1 MARSTPRRIHTFD
14 AFQNPNYRLL
24 WVSNFFAYISRWMQ
38 MTMLGWFVFEETGSA
53 FLVTL
58 VGFSGM
64 GPLVALGVFGGVLAE
79 RLDKRKLLLVT
90 LFANLLA
97 AVGMAALIFSDHI
110 FSTSHVQYWHAYLV
124 MLVGGIGWGLDMP
137 SRRTIVLD
145 VLGRARVNNAIAL
158 DSVGMHSSR
167 MLGPIIGGGLISIS
181 LFALQSGESWRFD
194 MGAWLSFL
202 PWAESLLPTLA
213 IDFLS
218 LARVY
223 GLEAGYVVTLIFFI
237 TSAIMMLNVKTP
249 AHEGTTALQTVK
261 DIFSNTVV
269 FKELVEGVRY
279 VCSEATLLAVVLITV
294 FMNLLLFPYQQLI
307 PVVAAEVL
315 HVGPALMGLLL
326 AFEGLGALMGSIAI
340 ASASNLTHHGRVYL
354 FGSLAGLT
362 MLLIFSFSKIYGL
375 SLVLMLMLGLG
386 TAGFGAMQA
395 TIILLMARDD
405 MRGRGLGVIT
415 LAIGAGPIGGLMLG
429 RMADMMGAPTAMT
442 INAVLGLITV
452 GLVGLLVPSLRGRM
466 TSDSEAEQ
474 AEAAGTQPA
483 AARQGN

>member
-1 MARSTPRRIHTFD
+1 MGRTGNSDLARRIPRRIHTFD
-14 AFQNPNYRLL
+14 AFLNPNYRLL

-38 MTMLGWFVFEETGSA
+38 MTMLGWFVFEVTGSA

-64 GPLVALGVFGGVLAE
+64 GPLVVLGVFGGVLAD
-79 RLDKRKLLLVT
+79 RLDKRKLLLGT

-97 AVGMAALIFSDHI
+97 ATGMAALIFSDLLLA
-110 FSTSHVQYWHAYLV
+110 TSMVQYWHAYLV

-167 MLGPIIGGGLISIS
+167 MLGPLIGGGLISIS
-181 LFALQSGESWRFD
+181 LFLFADGH
-194 MGAWLSFL
+194 
-202 PWAESLLPTLA
+202 
-213 IDFLS
+213 
-218 LARVY
+218 
-223 GLEAGYVVTLIFFI
+223 GLEAGYAVTLLFFI
-237 TSAIMMLNVKTP
+237 ASAIMMLNVKTP
-249 AHEGTTALQTVK
+249 AREVTATPQASWNIIGNLSEG
-261 DIFSNTVV
+261 I
-269 FKELVEGVRY
+269 RY

-307 PVVAAEVL
+307 PVVASEVL

-326 AFEGLGALMGSIAI
+326 AFEGLGALTGSIAI

-362 MLLIFSFSKIYGL
+362 MLLLFSFSQWYGV
-375 SLVLMLMLGLG
+375 SLALMLLLGLG

-395 TIILLMARDD
+395 TIILLVARDD

-429 RMADMMGAPTAMT
+429 RMADLIGAPPAMT

-466 TSDSEAEQ
+466 TSDSEAES
-474 AEAAGTQPA
+474 AEASATQPA
-483 AARQGN
+483 AARARN

>member
-1 MARSTPRRIHTFD
+1 MARRIPRNIHTFD
-14 AFQNPNYRLL
+14 AFLNPNYRLL

-64 GPLVALGVFGGVLAE
+64 GPLVVLGVFGGVLAD
-79 RLDKRKLLLVT
+79 RLDKRKLLLGT

-97 AVGMAALIFSDHI
+97 AAGMAALIFTDLA
-110 FSTSHVQYWHAYLV
+110 FSTNNVQYWHAYLV

-167 MLGPIIGGGLISIS
+167 MLGPLIGGGLITIS
-181 LFALQSGESWRFD
+181 LYLLQGGNSWSID
-194 MGAWLSFL
+194 LGAGLPFLS
-202 PWAESLLPTLA
+202 WIPTA
-213 IDFLS
+213 TIDFL
-218 LARVY
+218 ARENVY
-223 GLEAGYVVTLIFFI
+223 GLEAGYAVTMLFFI
-237 TSAIMMLNVKTP
+237 ASAVMMLNVKTP
-249 AHEGTTALQTVK
+249 HSDSAATPQASWNIIGNLTEG
-261 DIFSNTVV
+261 I
-269 FKELVEGVRY
+269 RY

-307 PVVAAEVL
+307 PVVASEVL
-315 HVGPALMGLLL
+315 DVGPTLMGLLL
-326 AFEGLGALMGSIAI
+326 AFEGLGALTGSIAI

-362 MLLIFSFSKIYGL
+362 MLLLFSFSQWYGV
-375 SLVLMLMLGLG
+375 SLALMLMLGLG

-395 TIILLMARDD
+395 TIILLVARDD

-429 RMADMMGAPTAMT
+429 RTADAIGAPMAMT

-466 TSDSEAEQ
+466 TSDSEAER
-474 AEAAGTQPA
+474 AEAAATQPA
-483 AARQGN
+483 AASGRN

>member
-1 MARSTPRRIHTFD
+1 MARRIPRNIHTFD
-14 AFQNPNYRLL
+14 AFLNPNYRLL

-64 GPLVALGVFGGVLAE
+64 GPLVVLGVFGGVLAD
-79 RLDKRKLLLVT
+79 RLDKRKLLLGT

-97 AVGMAALIFSDHI
+97 AAGMAALIFTDLA
-110 FSTSHVQYWHAYLV
+110 FSTNNVQYWHAYLV

-167 MLGPIIGGGLISIS
+167 MLGPLIGGGLISVS
-181 LFALQSGESWRFD
+181 LFAFSEGH
-194 MGAWLSFL
+194 GGH
-202 PWAESLLPTLA
+202 
-213 IDFLS
+213 
-218 LARVY
+218 
-223 GLEAGYVVTLIFFI
+223 GLEAGYAVTLLFFI
-237 TSAIMMLNVKTP
+237 ASAIMMLNVKTP
-249 AHEGTTALQTVK
+249 HRDSTATPQASWNIIGNLIEG
-261 DIFSNTVV
+261 I
-269 FKELVEGVRY
+269 RY

-307 PVVAAEVL
+307 PVVASEVL
-315 HVGPALMGLLL
+315 DVGPTLMGLLL
-326 AFEGLGALMGSIAI
+326 AFEGLGALTGSIAI

-362 MLLIFSFSKIYGL
+362 MLLLFSFSQWYGV

-395 TIILLMARDD
+395 TIILLVARDD

-429 RMADMMGAPTAMT
+429 RTADAIGAPMAMT

-466 TSDSEAEQ
+466 TSDSEAER
-474 AEAAGTQPA
+474 AEAAATQPA
-483 AARQGN
+483 AAGARD

>member
-1 MARSTPRRIHTFD
+1 MARRIPRRIHTFD
-14 AFQNPNYRLL
+14 AFLNPNYRLL

-64 GPLVALGVFGGVLAE
+64 GPLVVLGVFGGVLAD
-79 RLDKRKLLLVT
+79 RLDKRKLLLCT

-97 AVGMAALIFSDHI
+97 AVGMAALIFTDLVFAASNL
-110 FSTSHVQYWHAYLV
+110 QYWHAYLV

-167 MLGPIIGGGLISIS
+167 MLGPLIGGGLISV
-181 LFALQSGESWRFD
+181 
-194 MGAWLSFL
+194 
-202 PWAESLLPTLA
+202 
-213 IDFLS
+213 S
-218 LARVY
+218 LALFIDGQ
-223 GLEAGYVVTLIFFI
+223 GLEAGYAVTLMFFVI
-237 TSAIMMLNVKTP
+237 SAVMMLNVKTP
-249 AHEGTTALQTVK
+249 ARDTSTSTQASWN
-261 DIFSNTVV
+261 IIRN
-269 FKELVEGVRY
+269 LVEGIRY
-279 VCSEATLLAVVLITV
+279 VASEATLLAVVLITV

-315 HVGPALMGLLL
+315 YVGPTLMGLLL
-326 AFEGLGALMGSIAI
+326 AFEGLGALTGSVAI
-340 ASASNLTHHGRVYL
+340 ASWSNLTHHGRVYL
-354 FGSLAGLT
+354 FGSMAGLT
-362 MLLIFSFSKIYGL
+362 MLLLFSFSQWYGV
-375 SLVLMLMLGLG
+375 SLALMLMLGLG

-395 TIILLMARDD
+395 TIILLVARDD

-429 RMADMMGAPTAMT
+429 TMADAMGAPRAMT

-466 TSDSEAEQ
+466 TSDSEAES
-474 AEAAGTQPA
+474 AEASMAQPA
-483 AARQGN
+483 AAPARPQS

>member
-1 MARSTPRRIHTFD
+1 MARRIPRRIHTFD
-14 AFQNPNYRLL
+14 AFLNPNYRLL

-38 MTMLGWFVFEETGSA
+38 MTMLGWFVFEVTGSA
-53 FLVTL
+53 FLVTI

-64 GPLVALGVFGGVLAE
+64 GPLIFLGVFGGVLAD
-79 RLDKRKLLLVT
+79 RLDKRKLLLGT

-97 AVGMAALIFSDHI
+97 ATAMAGLIFSDLA
-110 FSTSHVQYWHAYLV
+110 FGTSNVKFWHAYIV

-167 MLGPIIGGGLISIS
+167 MLGPLIGGGLITIS
-181 LFALQSGESWRFD
+181 LFLFD
-194 MGAWLSFL
+194 GGL
-202 PWAESLLPTLA
+202 
-213 IDFLS
+213 
-218 LARVY
+218 
-223 GLEAGYVVTLIFFI
+223 GLEAGYAVTLVFFV

-249 AHEGTTALQTVK
+249 HRDSDATAQASWN
-261 DIFSNTVV
+261 IIRN
-269 FKELVEGVRY
+269 LVEGIRY

-307 PVVAAEVL
+307 PVVASEVL
-315 HVGPALMGLLL
+315 FVGPTLMGLLL
-326 AFEGLGALMGSIAI
+326 AFEGLGALMGSIGI
-340 ASASNLTHHGRVYL
+340 ASWSNLTHHGRVYL

-395 TIILLMARDD
+395 TIILLVARDD

-429 RMADMMGAPTAMT
+429 RMADVMGAPMAMT

-452 GLVGLLVPSLRGRM
+452 GAVGLLVPSLRGRM
-466 TSDSEAEQ
+466 TSDSESER
-474 AEAAGTQPA
+474 AEASGAGQTA
-483 AARQGN
+483 AAGGQGRG

>member
-1 MARSTPRRIHTFD
+1 MPTRYRMSWYYNGDNRATGNSALARRIPRSIHTFD
-14 AFQNPNYRLL
+14 AFLNPNYRLL

-38 MTMLGWFVFEETGSA
+38 MTMLGWYVFEVTGSA

-64 GPLVALGVFGGVLAE
+64 GPLVLLGVFGGVLAD
-79 RLDKRKLLLVT
+79 RLDKRKLLLCT

-97 AVGMAALIFSDHI
+97 ATGMAALIFTDLI
-110 FSTSHVQYWHAYLV
+110 FATSNLQYWHAYLV

-167 MLGPIIGGGLISIS
+167 MLGPLIGGALISV
-181 LFALQSGESWRFD
+181 
-194 MGAWLSFL
+194 
-202 PWAESLLPTLA
+202 
-213 IDFLS
+213 S
-218 LARVY
+218 LALFIDGQ
-223 GLEAGYVVTLIFFI
+223 GLEAGYAVTLIFFI
-237 TSAIMMLNVKTP
+237 ISAVMMLNVKTP
-249 AHEGTTALQTVK
+249 ARDVTAAAQASWNILRNLIEG
-261 DIFSNTVV
+261 I
-269 FKELVEGVRY
+269 RY
-279 VCSEATLLAVVLITV
+279 VASEATLLAVVLITV

-326 AFEGLGALMGSIAI
+326 AFEGLGALTGSIGI
-340 ASASNLTHHGRVYL
+340 ASWSNLTHHGRVYL

-362 MLLIFSFSKIYGL
+362 MLLVFSFSQWYGL
-375 SLVLMLMLGLG
+375 SLALMLMLGLG

-395 TIILLMARDD
+395 TIILLVARDD

-415 LAIGAGPIGGLMLG
+415 LAIGAGPIGALMLG
-429 RMADMMGAPTAMT
+429 WMADEIGAPRAMT

-452 GLVGLLVPSLRGRM
+452 GLVGLLAPSLRGRM
-466 TSDSEAEQ
+466 TSDSEAER
-474 AEAAGTQPA
+474 AESSAAQPA
-483 AARQGN
+483 TAGGGN

>member
-1 MARSTPRRIHTFD
+1 MARRIPRSIHTFD
-14 AFQNPNYRLL
+14 AFLNPNYRLL

-64 GPLVALGVFGGVLAE
+64 GPLVVLGVFGGVLAD
-79 RLDKRKLLLVT
+79 RLDKRKLLLCT

-97 AVGMAALIFSDHI
+97 ATGMAALIFTDLI
-110 FSTSHVQYWHAYLV
+110 FSTGNVQYWHAYLV

-167 MLGPIIGGGLISIS
+167 MLGPLIGGGLISIS
-181 LFALQSGESWRFD
+181 LFLFSDG
-194 MGAWLSFL
+194 
-202 PWAESLLPTLA
+202 
-213 IDFLS
+213 
-218 LARVY
+218 Y
-223 GLEAGYVVTLIFFI
+223 GLEAGYAVTLLFFI

-249 AHEGTTALQTVK
+249 ARDTTTTTQASWNILRNLT
-261 DIFSNTVV
+261 
-269 FKELVEGVRY
+269 EGVRY
-279 VCSEATLLAVVLITV
+279 VASEATLLAVVLITV

-307 PVVAAEVL
+307 PVVASEVL
-315 HVGPALMGLLL
+315 DVGPTLMGLLL
-326 AFEGLGALMGSIAI
+326 AFEGLGALTGSIGI
-340 ASASNLTHHGRVYL
+340 ASWSNLTHHGRVYL

-362 MLLIFSFSKIYGL
+362 MLLLFSFSQWYGV
-375 SLVLMLMLGLG
+375 SLALMLLLGLG

-395 TIILLMARDD
+395 TIILLVARDD

-429 RMADMMGAPTAMT
+429 TMADAMGAPRAMT

-466 TSDSEAEQ
+466 TSDSEAES
-474 AEAAGTQPA
+474 AEASATQPA
-483 AARQGN
+483 AAPARPRN

>member
-1 MARSTPRRIHTFD
+1 MARRIPRRIHTFD
-14 AFQNPNYRLL
+14 AFLNPNYRLL

-38 MTMLGWFVFEETGSA
+38 MAMLGWFVFEETESA

-64 GPLVALGVFGGVLAE
+64 GPLVVLGVFGGVLAD
-79 RLDKRKLLLVT
+79 RLDKRKLLVGT

-97 AVGMAALIFSDHI
+97 ATGMAALIFTDLI
-110 FSTSHVQYWHAYLV
+110 FSTGNVQYWYAYLV

-167 MLGPIIGGGLISIS
+167 MLGPMIGGGSITIS
-181 LFALQSGESWRFD
+181 LFLFSEG
-194 MGAWLSFL
+194 
-202 PWAESLLPTLA
+202 
-213 IDFLS
+213 
-218 LARVY
+218 Y
-223 GLEAGYVVTLIFFI
+223 GLEVGYAITLLFFI

-249 AHEGTTALQTVK
+249 ARDTSTSTQASWN
-261 DIFSNTVV
+261 IIRN
-269 FKELVEGVRY
+269 LVEGIRY
-279 VCSEATLLAVVLITV
+279 VGSEATLLAVVLITV

-307 PVVAAEVL
+307 PVVASEVL
-315 HVGPALMGLLL
+315 DVGPTLMGLLL
-326 AFEGLGALMGSIAI
+326 AFEGLGALTGSIAI

-354 FGSLAGLT
+354 FGSMAGLV
-362 MLLIFSFSKIYGL
+362 MLLLFSFSQWYGV
-375 SLVLMLMLGLG
+375 SLALMLMLGLG

-395 TIILLMARDD
+395 TIILLVARDD

-429 RMADMMGAPTAMT
+429 TMADAMGAPMAMR

-466 TSDSEAEQ
+466 TSDSEAES
-474 AEAAGTQPA
+474 AEASAAQPA
-483 AARQGN
+483 TAGDSARS

>member
-1 MARSTPRRIHTFD
+1 MARRIPRRIHTFD
-14 AFQNPNYRLL
+14 AFLNPNYRLL

-38 MTMLGWFVFEETGSA
+38 MAMLGWFVFEETGSA

-64 GPLVALGVFGGVLAE
+64 GPLVVLGVFGGVLAD
-79 RLDKRKLLLVT
+79 RLDKRKLLLCT

-97 AVGMAALIFSDHI
+97 ATGMAALIFSD
-110 FSTSHVQYWHAYLV
+110 FVLSTSNLQYWHAYLV

-167 MLGPIIGGGLISIS
+167 MLGPLIGGVSITIS
-181 LFALQSGESWRFD
+181 LFLFSNFSNGNGLVVGYAIT
-194 MGAWLSFL
+194 
-202 PWAESLLPTLA
+202 LL
-213 IDFLS
+213 
-218 LARVY
+218 
-223 GLEAGYVVTLIFFI
+223 FFI

-249 AHEGTTALQTVK
+249 ARDTTTTTQASWNILR
-261 DIFSNTVV
+261 N
-269 FKELVEGVRY
+269 LVEGVRY
-279 VCSEATLLAVVLITV
+279 VASEATLLAVVLITV

-307 PVVAAEVL
+307 PVVAADVL
-315 HVGPALMGLLL
+315 EVGPTLMGLLL
-326 AFEGLGALMGSIAI
+326 AFEGLGALTGSIGI
-340 ASASNLTHHGRVYL
+340 ASWSNLTHHGRVYL

-362 MLLIFSFSKIYGL
+362 MLLLFSFSQWYGV
-375 SLVLMLMLGLG
+375 SLALMLLLGLG

-395 TIILLMARDD
+395 TIILLLARDD

-429 RMADMMGAPTAMT
+429 TMADAMGAPRAMT

-466 TSDSEAEQ
+466 TSDSEAES
-474 AEAAGTQPA
+474 AEASATQPA
-483 AARQGN
+483 AAGGRN

>member
-1 MARSTPRRIHTFD
+1 MASRIPRRIHTFD
-14 AFQNPNYRLL
+14 AFLNPNYRLL

-38 MTMLGWFVFEETGSA
+38 MTMLGWYVFEVTGSA

-64 GPLVALGVFGGVLAE
+64 GPLVVLGVFGGVLAD
-79 RLDKRKLLLVT
+79 RLDKRKLLLCT

-97 AVGMAALIFSDHI
+97 ATGMAALIFTDLI
-110 FSTSHVQYWHAYLV
+110 FDASNLQYWHAYLV

-167 MLGPIIGGGLISIS
+167 MLGPLIGGGLITVSLA
-181 LFALQSGESWRFD
+181 LFANGQ
-194 MGAWLSFL
+194 
-202 PWAESLLPTLA
+202 
-213 IDFLS
+213 
-218 LARVY
+218 
-223 GLEAGYVVTLIFFI
+223 GLEAGYAVTLVFFVV
-237 TSAIMMLNVKTP
+237 SAAMMLNVKTP
-249 AHEGTTALQTVK
+249 HSDSGTAGQASWNILRNLIEG
-261 DIFSNTVV
+261 I
-269 FKELVEGVRY
+269 RY

-315 HVGPALMGLLL
+315 YVGPTLMGLLL
-326 AFEGLGALMGSIAI
+326 AFEGLGALTGSIGI
-340 ASASNLTHHGRVYL
+340 ASWSNLTHHGRVYL

-362 MLLIFSFSKIYGL
+362 MLLVFSFSQWYGL
-375 SLVLMLMLGLG
+375 SLALMLMLGLG

-395 TIILLMARDD
+395 TIILLVARDD

-415 LAIGAGPIGGLMLG
+415 LAIGAGPIGALMLG
-429 RMADMMGAPTAMT
+429 WMADEIGAPRAMT

-452 GLVGLLVPSLRGRM
+452 GLVGLLAPSLRGRM
-466 TSDSEAEQ
+466 TSDSEAES
-474 AEAAGTQPA
+474 AEAAGAQPA
-483 AARQGN
+483 AAPTRPGD

>member
-1 MARSTPRRIHTFD
+1 
-14 AFQNPNYRLL
+14 
-24 WVSNFFAYISRWMQ
+24 
-38 MTMLGWFVFEETGSA
+38 MTMLGWYVFEVTGSA

-64 GPLVALGVFGGVLAE
+64 GPLVVLGVFGGVLAD
-79 RLDKRKLLLVT
+79 RLDKRKLLLCT

-97 AVGMAALIFSDHI
+97 ATGMAALIFTDLI
-110 FSTSHVQYWHAYLV
+110 FATDNLQYWHAYLV

-167 MLGPIIGGGLISIS
+167 MLGPLIGGGLISVS
-181 LFALQSGESWRFD
+181 LFTFANSN
-194 MGAWLSFL
+194 
-202 PWAESLLPTLA
+202 
-213 IDFLS
+213 
-218 LARVY
+218 
-223 GLEAGYVVTLIFFI
+223 GLEAGYAVTLVFFI
-237 TSAIMMLNVKTP
+237 VSAVMMLNVRTP
-249 AHEGTTALQTVK
+249 ARDVAAAAQASWNILRNLIEG
-261 DIFSNTVV
+261 I
-269 FKELVEGVRY
+269 RY
-279 VCSEATLLAVVLITV
+279 VASEATLLAVVLITV

-326 AFEGLGALMGSIAI
+326 AFEGLGALTGSIGI
-340 ASASNLTHHGRVYL
+340 ASWSNLTHHGRVYL

-362 MLLIFSFSKIYGL
+362 MLLVFSFSQWYGL
-375 SLVLMLMLGLG
+375 SLALMLMLGLG

-395 TIILLMARDD
+395 TIILLVARDD

-415 LAIGAGPIGGLMLG
+415 LAIGAGPIGALMLG
-429 RMADMMGAPTAMT
+429 WMADEIGAPRAMT

-452 GLVGLLVPSLRGRM
+452 GLVGLLAPSLRGRM
-466 TSDSEAEQ
+466 TSDSEAER
-474 AEAAGTQPA
+474 AEGSGTQPA
-483 AARQGN
+483 AAGGGN

>member
-1 MARSTPRRIHTFD
+1 MARRIPRSIHTFD
-14 AFQNPNYRLL
+14 AFLNPNYRLL

-38 MTMLGWFVFEETGSA
+38 MTMLGWYVFEVTGSA

-64 GPLVALGVFGGVLAE
+64 GPLVLLGVFGGVLAD
-79 RLDKRKLLLVT
+79 RLDKRKLLLCT

-97 AVGMAALIFSDHI
+97 ATGMAALIFTDLI
-110 FSTSHVQYWHAYLV
+110 FATSNLQYWHAYLV

-167 MLGPIIGGGLISIS
+167 MLGPLIGGALISV
-181 LFALQSGESWRFD
+181 
-194 MGAWLSFL
+194 
-202 PWAESLLPTLA
+202 
-213 IDFLS
+213 S
-218 LARVY
+218 LALFIDGQ
-223 GLEAGYVVTLIFFI
+223 GLEAGYAVTLIFFI
-237 TSAIMMLNVKTP
+237 ISAVMMLNVKTP
-249 AHEGTTALQTVK
+249 ARDVTAAAQASWNILRNLIEG
-261 DIFSNTVV
+261 I
-269 FKELVEGVRY
+269 RY
-279 VCSEATLLAVVLITV
+279 VASEATLLAVVLITV

-326 AFEGLGALMGSIAI
+326 AFEGLGALTGSIGI
-340 ASASNLTHHGRVYL
+340 ASWSNLTHHGRVYL

-362 MLLIFSFSKIYGL
+362 MLLVFSFSQWYGL
-375 SLVLMLMLGLG
+375 SLALMLMLGLG

-395 TIILLMARDD
+395 TIILLVARDD

-415 LAIGAGPIGGLMLG
+415 LAIGAGPIGALMLG
-429 RMADMMGAPTAMT
+429 WMADEIGAPRAMT

-452 GLVGLLVPSLRGRM
+452 GLVGLLAPSLRGRM
-466 TSDSEAEQ
+466 TSDSEAER
-474 AEAAGTQPA
+474 AESSAAQPA
-483 AARQGN
+483 TAGGGN

>member
-1 MARSTPRRIHTFD
+1 MTWYKEDVNFRTGTSALARRIPRSIHTFD
-14 AFQNPNYRLL
+14 AFLNPNYRLL

-64 GPLVALGVFGGVLAE
+64 GPLVVLGVFGGVLAD
-79 RLDKRKLLLVT
+79 RLDKRKLLLGT

-97 AVGMAALIFSDHI
+97 ATGMAALIFSDLI
-110 FSTSHVQYWHAYLV
+110 FSASNVQFWHAYIV

-167 MLGPIIGGGLISIS
+167 MLGPLIGGGLITIS
-181 LFALQSGESWRFD
+181 LFLFSDG
-194 MGAWLSFL
+194 
-202 PWAESLLPTLA
+202 
-213 IDFLS
+213 
-218 LARVY
+218 Y
-223 GLEAGYVVTLIFFI
+223 GLEAGYAVTLLFFI

-249 AHEGTTALQTVK
+249 SRDVTAAGQASWNILRNL
-261 DIFSNTVV
+261 I
-269 FKELVEGVRY
+269 EGVRY
-279 VCSEATLLAVVLITV
+279 VSSEATLIAVVLITV

-315 HVGPALMGLLL
+315 DVGPALMGLLL
-326 AFEGLGALMGSIAI
+326 AFEGLGALTGSIAI

-354 FGSLAGLT
+354 GGSLAGLV
-362 MLLIFSFSKIYGL
+362 MLLIFSFSQWYGV
-375 SLVLMLMLGLG
+375 SLALMLMLGLG

-395 TIILLMARDD
+395 TIILLVARDD

-429 RMADMMGAPTAMT
+429 ITADAIGAPRAMT

-452 GLVGLLVPSLRGRM
+452 GLVGLLAPSLRGRM
-466 TSDSEAEQ
+466 TSDSEAER
-474 AEAAGTQPA
+474 AEEPGAQPSAAGG
-483 AARQGN
+483 GN